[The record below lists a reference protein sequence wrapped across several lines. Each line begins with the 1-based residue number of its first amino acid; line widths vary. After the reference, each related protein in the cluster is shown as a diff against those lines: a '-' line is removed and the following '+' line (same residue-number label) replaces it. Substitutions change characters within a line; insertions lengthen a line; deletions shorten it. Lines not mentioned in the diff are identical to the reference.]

1 MLLVALCAI
10 IGTAVGA
17 IEAAPR
23 QQQDSNLR
31 SEEIIANQA
40 TGRVYILVVKD
51 AIVVGTLGIPT
62 EPGSLSPEIVEIGSK
77 RTAVLLGAVAWR
89 AIDSG
94 RQIASLARELP
105 SLRPQSAA
113 GETPHLQQETTEG
126 VAADIEIVGIDVF
139 ERLRTIAAQLHAPI
153 HLPDAQPVL
162 KIVLADYVEDYG
174 PEVWTLDYKL
184 RQEELR
190 ADYLQTQIERPRYQ
204 QLWPPDKGQSHSTLE
219 ISYPGV
225 QSNPSLLESMRN
237 DPRLQRIAGAGPGIA
252 DVQQAILA
260 GDTRKVLPADAIAFM
275 RAAVSALAGNGSDC
289 YAIAAI
295 GEHTG
300 FTWIVRPKGPAEE
313 KTERPSGAPTLGRP

>member
-1 MLLVALCAI
+1 MAFLD
-10 IGTAVGA
+10 
-17 IEAAPR
+17 R
-23 QQQDSNLR
+23 
-31 SEEIIANQA
+31 
-40 TGRVYILVVKD
+40 
-51 AIVVGTLGIPT
+51 
-62 EPGSLSPEIVEIGSK
+62 
-77 RTAVLLGAVAWR
+77 
-89 AIDSG
+89 
-94 RQIASLARELP
+94 
-105 SLRPQSAA
+105 LRPVT
-113 GETPHLQQETTEG
+113 G
-126 VAADIEIVGIDVF
+126 
-139 ERLRTIAAQLHAPI
+139 QLHHDLRLKPDEPI
-153 HLPDAQPVL
+153 IQ
-162 KIVLADYVEDYG
+162 IVIAGYQKDYG